1 MKLSRMLV
9 PLLVMTTLMALVHR
23 YVYMRVIRDA
33 DWPQGMQIFFALLL
47 GALALAIPFSFV
59 AMRTLPRQIM
69 VPFSRVIYTWM
80 GLLFYLFVLSAF
92 ADAGK
97 VTASLMGFW
106 PAAQVAQDA
115 ALRNIAIGIGGFS
128 LALGIW
134 GMVNV
139 GRGFVVRRVRV
150 PLSKWSPAAEGA
162 NAHRPPTFSIAHLTD
177 IHIGPTLG
185 KEFVNRMVDATLAL
199 NPDMVVITGDLVDG
213 SVDQLREE
221 VEPLRRLQAR
231 YGVFFVTG
239 NHEYYSGADAWVAHL
254 TGLGIRVLRNEHVV
268 IGDAGTGNAGKGE
281 AKKGFLNLAGVDDYR
296 AESMLPGHG
305 QDIAKALEGCDPRL
319 PTVLLAHQPKAYP
332 EAVARGVDLM
342 LSGHVHGGQI
352 VPFNWLT
359 RLDQPLVKGLYR
371 RGESFIYVSEG
382 TGFWGPPMRIGTR
395 CEIALL
401 ELQGEIKT

>member
-1 MKLSRMLV
+1 MKLSRLLI

-23 YVYMRVIRDA
+23 YVYVRVVRDGG
-33 DWPQGMQIFFALLL
+33 WPEGLQVFFALLL
-47 GALALAIPFSFV
+47 GLLALAIPFSFV
-59 AMRTLPRQIM
+59 AMRTLPRRVM

-115 ALRNIAIGIGGFS
+115 ALRHIAIGIGGFS
-128 LALGIW
+128 IALGVL

-139 GRGFVVRRVRV
+139 GRGFAVRRVRV
-150 PLSKWSPAAEGA
+150 PLNKWSHGTEGA
-162 NAHRPPTFSIAHLTD
+162 GAHRPPTFTIAHLTD
-177 IHIGPTLG
+177 IHIGPSLG
-185 KEFVNRMVDATLAL
+185 KKFVDRMVDATLAL
-199 NPDMVVITGDLVDG
+199 NADMVVITGDLVDG
-213 SVDQLREE
+213 SVDQLRAE

-254 TGLGIRVLRNEHVV
+254 TRLGIRVLRNEHVV
-268 IGDAGTGNAGKGE
+268 IG
-281 AKKGFLNLAGVDDYR
+281 GFLTLAGVDDYR

-305 QDIAKALEGCDPRL
+305 QDIVKALEGRDLSL
-319 PTVLLAHQPKAYP
+319 PSVLLAHQPKAYP
-332 EAVARGVDLM
+332 EAVANGVDLM

-359 RLDQPLVKGLYR
+359 RIDQPLVKGLYR

-401 ELQGEIKT
+401 ELQGLQGAP